1 MCPFSFLCFGM
12 EIVKGSIITV
22 MGGVLCSGLGIYIG

>member
-22 MGGVLCSGLGIYIG
+22 MGGYYVRD